1 MRKILNL
8 NKMYNLQLKLVVA
21 IDISGNFEPK

>member
-8 NKMYNLQLKLVVA
+8 NKMYNLQLKLDVA